1 MRAVNYYLNYTGTAQ
16 MTNKLTEILGPDGE
30 KIYIQY
36 DDQESDEL
44 QAVGYI
50 DDIQERTERFK
61 TTMVSTVR
69 GYSKIVLDTV
79 QKSMTDLRTPT
90 KVTMEFG
97 LQAGGESGIPFVTKG
112 SAQANV
118 KVTIEWDL
126 SKDKQQSPPG
136 N

>member
-16 MTNKLTEILGPDGE
+16 MTKKLTAIEGPDGE

-36 DDQESDEL
+36 DEEESDEL

-79 QKSMTDLRTPT
+79 QKSMTDLRTPS

-112 SAQANV
+112 TAQANV
-118 KVTIEWDL
+118 KVTLEWNL
-126 SKDKQQSPPG
+126 SQEKQQNPPG

>member
-1 MRAVNYYLNYTGTAQ
+1 MSA
-16 MTNKLTEILGPDGE
+16 KITEIIGSDGE

-36 DDQESDEL
+36 DDADTDEL

-50 DDIQERTERFK
+50 DDIQERSERLQK
-61 TTMVSTVR
+61 MMISTVR
-69 GYSKIVLDTV
+69 NYSGLILNSVKQGI
-79 QKSMTDLRTPT
+79 TDKAPS

-97 LQAGGESGIPFVTKG
+97 LQAGGETGVPFVTKG

-126 SKDKQQSPPG
+126 SQGKSPQKPDRL
-136 N
+136 NPAAT

>member
-1 MRAVNYYLNYTGTAQ
+1 MV
-16 MTNKLTEILGPDGE
+16 MKLTEILGSDDE

-36 DDQESDEL
+36 DEEESDEL

-50 DDIQERTERFK
+50 DDIGKRTERFK
-61 TTMVSTVR
+61 ATMVSTVR
-69 GYSKIVLDTV
+69 EYSKIVLDTV
-79 QKSMTDLRTPT
+79 QKSMTDLRSPS

-97 LQAGGESGIPFVTKG
+97 LQAGGETGVPFVTKG
-112 SAQANV
+112 TTQANV

-126 SKDKQQSPPG
+126 SQEKQQ

>member
-1 MRAVNYYLNYTGTAQ
+1 MC
-16 MTNKLTEILGPDGE
+16 MKLTEILGSDGE

-36 DDQESDEL
+36 DEEESDEL

-50 DDIQERTERFK
+50 DDIQQRTERFK
-61 TTMVSTVR
+61 ATMVSTVR

-79 QKSMTDLRTPT
+79 HKSMADLRSPS

-97 LQAGGESGIPFVTKG
+97 LQAGGETGIPFVTKG
-112 SAQANV
+112 TAQANV

-126 SKDKQQSPPG
+126 SKDKQP
-136 N
+136 

>member
-16 MTNKLTEILGPDGE
+16 MTKKLTEIEGPDGE

-79 QKSMTDLRTPT
+79 QKSMTDLHTPS

>member
-16 MTNKLTEILGPDGE
+16 MTKKLTAIEGPDGE

-36 DDQESDEL
+36 DEEESDEL

-79 QKSMTDLRTPT
+79 QKSMTDLRTPS

-112 SAQANV
+112 SAQANA

-126 SKDKQQSPPG
+126 SQGKQQNSPR

>member
-16 MTNKLTEILGPDGE
+16 MTKKLTAIEGPDGE

-36 DDQESDEL
+36 DEEESDEL

-79 QKSMTDLRTPT
+79 QKSMTDLR
-90 KVTMEFG
+90 
-97 LQAGGESGIPFVTKG
+97 SD
-112 SAQANV
+112 S
-118 KVTIEWDL
+118 
-126 SKDKQQSPPG
+126 
-136 N
+136 

>member
-16 MTNKLTEILGPDGE
+16 MTKKLTEIEGPDGE

-36 DDQESDEL
+36 DEEESDEL

-79 QKSMTDLRTPT
+79 QKSMTDLRTPS

-118 KVTIEWDL
+118 KVTIEWNL
-126 SKDKQQSPPG
+126 SQEKQQNPPG

>member
-1 MRAVNYYLNYTGTAQ
+1 MSNR
-16 MTNKLTEILGPDGE
+16 LTEILGPDGE

-36 DDQESDEL
+36 DDEESDEL

-50 DDIQERTERFK
+50 DDIRERTERFK
-61 TTMVSTVR
+61 STMVTTVK

-79 QKSMTDLRTPT
+79 QKSMADLRSPS

-97 LQAGGESGIPFVTKG
+97 LQAGGETGVPFVTKG
-112 SAQANV
+112 TTQANV

-126 SKDKQQSPPG
+126 SKDKQP
-136 N
+136 

>member
-1 MRAVNYYLNYTGTAQ
+1 MS
-16 MTNKLTEILGPDGE
+16 NKLTEILGPDGE

-36 DDQESDEL
+36 DDEESDEL

-50 DDIQERTERFK
+50 DDIKERTERFK

-79 QKSMTDLRTPT
+79 QKSMTDLRTPS

-112 SAQANV
+112 TAQANV
-118 KVTIEWDL
+118 KVMIEWDL
-126 SKDKQQSPPG
+126 SQEKQQNPPG
-136 N
+136 NS

>member
-1 MRAVNYYLNYTGTAQ
+1 MSA
-16 MTNKLTEILGPDGE
+16 KITEVIGSDGE

-36 DDQESDEL
+36 DDADTDEL

-50 DDIQERTERFK
+50 DDIQERSERLQK
-61 TTMVSTVR
+61 MMISTVR
-69 GYSKIVLDTV
+69 NYSGLILNSVKQGMSD
-79 QKSMTDLRTPT
+79 STPS

-97 LQAGGESGIPFVTKG
+97 LQAGGETGVPFVTKG

-126 SKDKQQSPPG
+126 SQGKSPQKPDRLKPATT
-136 N
+136 

>member
-1 MRAVNYYLNYTGTAQ
+1 
-16 MTNKLTEILGPDGE
+16 MTKKLTEIEGPDGE

-79 QKSMTDLRTPT
+79 QKSMTDLHTPS